1 VQRPLTYFGK
11 RELATGYVDNLF
23 QGSVARFAIY
33 EYVLTATQVSNHFG
47 AQNFATYSVTVEND
61 APIGYLI
68 MGDSGQFS
76 IVANEMAVLNPSP
89 ATDISYQIQISDKA
103 DFSDMGTTTTTGMS
117 GPMGGSFAQAAGSG
131 TAFVNPSNVLQE
143 DGQMATVT
151 QVGGNVPTGVVQV
164 TGFNF
169 SNLPDDAQ
177 ITGILV
183 EVKAEVTA
191 NPSNSGCYLVNVNV
205 AGGGSPKGMRYGSP
219 IGTSLQYYLFGG
231 QGDTFGGLQ
240 LTGAQCKSSA
250 FYVTAGM
257 QHTGGSG
264 ASATVGIDY
273 IRVTLWYTR
282 TILLG
287 LTATSNQPS
296 YVVGYDEVFTS
307 PYYCRVRAVWAGG
320 IGAWVTLNP
329 TDVQLAAQVVQYA
342 FCRIPG
348 STGSA
353 TIRLPQAPTV
363 GNTLIL
369 MAAGYMV
376 GVSSPSMTQDYGGG
390 YDYQGVGVW
399 RRTVQSGDTATVNVS
414 AASNGAGSFVLLEVQ
429 GVLASSAYSIL
440 GGGTTFPANLAMT
453 TPTITEFGQAVVLVL
468 FEWDGA
474 EPFGTL
480 GPAGYATFQSYS
492 SAASNHNALLAAI
505 SSDEIPVAP
514 VTGSI
519 TVQPANVL
527 GDLAEYA
534 YLVVIL
540 PNYALQDLQPQLT
553 AAQASAVASVN
564 GQTGALTVAAGT
576 GVSVST
582 SAQQIQVSATGPLL
596 AGDIGGTQAAPK
608 VVGLQGNPVAT
619 TAPGSGQVLEWNGSA
634 WAPATAAAA
643 LVTSVFGRTGAVTA
657 QSGDYTAAQV
667 TGAVQVAGDIGGTA
681 AAPKVTSI
689 QGNPVSNT
697 APGSGQVLA
706 WNGSAWAPATN
717 SAAPVSSV
725 FGRTGAVTA
734 QSGDYTAAQVT
745 GAVQIGG
752 DLDAGTAAAPK
763 VTGLQGVALDAAT
776 VASPSNGQVITYNS
790 TTGK

>member
-1 VQRPLTYFGK
+1 
-11 RELATGYVDNLF
+11 
-23 QGSVARFAIY
+23 
-33 EYVLTATQVSNHFG
+33 
-47 AQNFATYSVTVEND
+47 
-61 APIGYLI
+61 
-68 MGDSGQFS
+68 
-76 IVANEMAVLNPSP
+76 
-89 ATDISYQIQISDKA
+89 
-103 DFSDMGTTTTTGMS
+103 
-117 GPMGGSFAQAAGSG
+117 
-131 TAFVNPSNVLQE
+131 
-143 DGQMATVT
+143 
-151 QVGGNVPTGVVQV
+151 
-164 TGFNF
+164 
-169 SNLPDDAQ
+169 
-177 ITGILV
+177 
-183 EVKAEVTA
+183 
-191 NPSNSGCYLVNVNV
+191 
-205 AGGGSPKGMRYGSP
+205 
-219 IGTSLQYYLFGG
+219 
-231 QGDTFGGLQ
+231 
-240 LTGAQCKSSA
+240 
-250 FYVTAGM
+250 
-257 QHTGGSG
+257 
-264 ASATVGIDY
+264 
-273 IRVTLWYTR
+273 
-282 TILLG
+282 
-287 LTATSNQPS
+287 
-296 YVVGYDEVFTS
+296 
-307 PYYCRVRAVWAGG
+307 
-320 IGAWVTLNP
+320 
-329 TDVQLAAQVVQYA
+329 
-342 FCRIPG
+342 
-348 STGSA
+348 
-353 TIRLPQAPTV
+353 
-363 GNTLIL
+363 
-369 MAAGYMV
+369 
-376 GVSSPSMTQDYGGG
+376 
-390 YDYQGVGVW
+390 
-399 RRTVQSGDTATVNVS
+399 
-414 AASNGAGSFVLLEVQ
+414 
-429 GVLASSAYSIL
+429 
-440 GGGTTFPANLAMT
+440 
-453 TPTITEFGQAVVLVL
+453 
-468 FEWDGA
+468 
-474 EPFGTL
+474 
-480 GPAGYATFQSYS
+480 
-492 SAASNHNALLAAI
+492 
-505 SSDEIPVAP
+505 